1 MLVGGTLKDYQLKG
15 LEWLVSLYEN
25 NLNGIL
31 ADEMGLGKTIQTIS
45 LLCYLSEVMR
55 NHGPYLICVPLSTLS
70 NWQRELAKWA
80 PGLTVVVYKGV
91 PDKRKL
97 LYKTEM
103 KQGMYNV
110 LLTTYDFVM
119 RDRSVLKKTTWQY
132 IIVDEGHRMKNAQC
146 KFSQTLGQHYKSQHR
161 LLLTG
166 TPLQNSLP
174 ELWSLLN
181 FLLPHIFHSVDSFE
195 TWFNKP
201 FDSFGRSKADESS
214 DQTRLSEEERLLI
227 IHRLHQI
234 LRPFLLRRV
243 KDDVLDQLPEK
254 VERVLKC
261 ELSAWQKVM
270 YRQIQSTGHAIVNP
284 AGGGKHRTS
293 SRGLSNVIMHLRKI
307 CNHPYLFLDSSYDV
321 DRNILRASGKVELLD
336 RILLKQKATGH
347 RVLIFSQMTK
357 TMDILENY
365 FRWRGFS
372 HLRLDGRTKASQ
384 REVSMCKFNEPDSP
398 YFIFLLSTRAGGL
411 GINLA
416 TADTVIIFDS
426 DWNPAMDKQA
436 QDRAHRIGQ
445 QRKVR
450 VLRLITNTP
459 VEEKLLLRAT
469 SKLGM
474 EKVVIQS
481 GKFVGK
487 ANGDKAMIRE
497 ILKESEAMIDSERA
511 RDEIPNDDEINQIL
525 ARGEEEISI
534 FAEIDKQLAV
544 DEALEW
550 ERLKSSNPE
559 RFAGRAPPPR
569 LMGPEDVPK
578 WLTEGILAHEKKA
591 SAPKELA
598 VLAKRQ
604 RSNVF
609 YGDILTERQWDRL
622 RDRGASDAEIQA
634 VIASTREKKEARSR
648 ARAEEKRQ
656 RTLAKTPPTS
666 RKRKNRQNS
675 TTTATEVASFTQGA
689 NASGSASRK
698 RRVSRTVRES
708 ASRPDEAV
716 SAATVQEGPPARR
729 LRLVLRLPTRGSPR
743 KEEE

>member
-1 MLVGGTLKDYQLKG
+1 
-15 LEWLVSLYEN
+15 
-25 NLNGIL
+25 
-31 ADEMGLGKTIQTIS
+31 
-45 LLCYLSEVMR
+45 
-55 NHGPYLICVPLSTLS
+55 
-70 NWQRELAKWA
+70 
-80 PGLTVVVYKGV
+80 
-91 PDKRKL
+91 
-97 LYKTEM
+97 
-103 KQGMYNV
+103 
-110 LLTTYDFVM
+110 
-119 RDRSVLKKTTWQY
+119 
-132 IIVDEGHRMKNAQC
+132 MKNAQC

-201 FDSFGRSKADESS
+201 FDSFARVTAEDSS
-214 DQTRLSEEERLLI
+214 AQVELSEEERLLI

-243 KDDVLDQLPEK
+243 KDDVLGQLPEK

-270 YRQIQSTGHAIVNP
+270 YKQIQSTGHAIVNP
-284 AGGGKHRTS
+284 AGGGRHRTS

-307 CNHPYLFLDSSYDV
+307 CNHPYLFLDSYDV

-365 FRWRGFS
+365 FRWRGFA
-372 HLRLDGRTKASQ
+372 HLRLDGRTKASE
-384 REVSMCKFNEPDSP
+384 REVSMRKFNETDSP

-445 QRKVR
+445 QREVR

-481 GKFVGK
+481 GKFGGK
-487 ANGDKAMIRE
+487 NTKGDKAMIRE
-497 ILKESEAMIDSERA
+497 ILKESEAMIDSERH

-525 ARGEEEISI
+525 ARSEDEVAI
-534 FAEIDKQLAV
+534 FTEMDKQRAL
-544 DEALEW
+544 DEAIEW
-550 ERLKSSNPE
+550 ERLKSEHPK
-559 RFAGRAPPPR
+559 RFAGRAIPPR

-578 WLTEGILAHEKKA
+578 WLTEGVLAHEKKA
-591 SAPKELA
+591 SVPKELA
-598 VLAKRQ
+598 VSAKR
-604 RSNVF
+604 RRPKVF
-609 YGDILTERQWDRL
+609 YGDVLTERQWDRL
-622 RDRGASDAEIQA
+622 RDRGASEAEIQA
-634 VIASTREKKEARSR
+634 VIATTRKKKEDRSR
-648 ARAEEKRQ
+648 ARAEVKRQ
-656 RTLAKTPPTS
+656 RKMTAKS
-666 RKRKNRQNS
+666 RKRGSKHESPAESNTHAS
-675 TTTATEVASFTQGA
+675 SFGAATASSQ
-689 NASGSASRK
+689 SPPRK
-698 RRVSRTVRES
+698 RR
-708 ASRPDEAV
+708 AS
-716 SAATVQEGPPARR
+716 
-729 LRLVLRLPTRGSPR
+729 
-743 KEEE
+743 